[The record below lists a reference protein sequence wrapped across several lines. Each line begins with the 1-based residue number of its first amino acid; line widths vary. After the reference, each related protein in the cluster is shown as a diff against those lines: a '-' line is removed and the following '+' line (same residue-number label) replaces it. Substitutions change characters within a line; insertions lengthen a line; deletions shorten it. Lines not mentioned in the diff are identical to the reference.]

1 MKFKFFING
10 QKVTRAAVKNLVGEK
25 RFEEIISEA
34 KETMKEDP
42 LIECDFWLGGT
53 GMLTVEA
60 DPWA

>member
-1 MKFKFFING
+1 MKMRFSING

-25 RFEEIISEA
+25 RLKEMIQEV

-53 GMLTVEA
+53 GMLTIEA